1 MKSFLAAL
9 WQSTNKRVL
18 FMVALLAI
26 IWTVFHFWSGQWTG
40 QGYVLTAGNM
50 SNLTRQVSVVALLSV
65 AMTLVIASNN
75 IDLSVG
81 SALGMFGA
89 VTAALITQQSFN
101 PFLAVIIILGVGFA
115 IGALHGTLI
124 HYINI
129 PSFVV
134 TLGGLI
140 AYRGVTQW
148 VARESIA
155 MRIPWIKALAAQA
168 MPHWLT
174 YTLVDVAIVALL
186 FSLVD
191 RRRSQQRAGL
201 QSLPLGVD
209 ILKFIIFAGLIVAIV
224 TILSMHEGV
233 PIEFGILIGAAV
245 LLSFVARNT
254 RFGRYVYAVGGNKQA
269 ALYSGV
275 PIARTIVVTF
285 GLMGF
290 FAAIA
295 GILTMSELAAA
306 SPDMGDLRELEA
318 IAACVIGGASLSGGS
333 GVIGMSVLGALVM
346 ASIKNGMSMVG
357 IAAQMQK
364 VILGSVLVI
373 AVGLDQWS
381 RRIKK

>member
-1 MKSFLAAL
+1 MKNFMAAL

-50 SNLTRQVSVVALLSV
+50 SNLSRQVAVVALLSV

-89 VTAALITQQSFN
+89 ITAALITQQSHN
-101 PFLAVIIILGVGFA
+101 PFLAVIFILGVGFA
-115 IGALHGTLI
+115 IGALHGALI

-148 VARESIA
+148 VARESIP
-155 MRIPWIKALAAQA
+155 MRVPWIKAMAAQA
-168 MPHWLT
+168 MPQWLA
-174 YTLVDVAIVALL
+174 YALGAVAILALL
-186 FSLVD
+186 FSMAD
-191 RRRSQQRAGL
+191 KRRSQQRAGL
-201 QSLPLGVD
+201 QSSPLGID
-209 ILKFIIFAGLIVAIV
+209 ILKIIIFAGMIIAILF
-224 TILSMHEGV
+224 ILSLHEGV
-233 PIEFGILIGAAV
+233 PIEFVILIGAAV

-275 PIARTIVVTF
+275 PIARTIILTF
-285 GLMGF
+285 GLMGLL
-290 FAAIA
+290 AATA

-306 SPDMGDLRELEA
+306 SPDMGELKELEA
-318 IAACVIGGASLSGGS
+318 IAACVIGGASLSGGI

-381 RRIKK
+381 RRTKK

>member
-1 MKSFLAAL
+1 MI
-9 WQSTNKRVL
+9 V
-18 FMVALLAI
+18 LLAV

-40 QGYVLTAGNM
+40 EGFVLTAANM
-50 SNLTRQVSVVALLSV
+50 SNLSRQVAVVALLSV

-101 PFLAVIIILGVGFA
+101 PFLAVVIVLGVGLA

-148 VARESIA
+148 VARESIP
-155 MRIPWIKALAAQA
+155 MRVSWIRALAAHA
-168 MPHWLT
+168 MPHWLA
-174 YTLVDVAIVALL
+174 YALGGVAIVALL
-186 FSLVD
+186 FSLVNK
-191 RRRSQQRAGL
+191 RRSQQRAGL
-201 QSLPLGVD
+201 HSLPLGID
-209 ILKFIIFAGLIVAIV
+209 ILKVLIFSGIIAAILI
-224 TILSMHEGV
+224 ILSLHEGV
-233 PIEFGILIGAAV
+233 PIEFVILIGAAV
-245 LLSFVARNT
+245 VMSFVARNT

-275 PIARTIVVTF
+275 PIARTIILTF
-285 GLMGF
+285 GLMGL
-290 FAAIA
+290 FAATA
-295 GILTMSELAAA
+295 GILSMSELAAA
-306 SPDMGDLRELEA
+306 SPDMGDLKELEA

-381 RRIKK
+381 RRTKK

>member
-26 IWTVFHFWSGQWTG
+26 IWISFHFLSGQ
-40 QGYVLTAGNM
+40 YVLTAANM
-50 SNLTRQVSVVALLSV
+50 SNLTRQVAVVALLSV

-81 SALGMFGA
+81 SALGMYGA
-89 VTAALITQQSFN
+89 VTAALITQHSFN
-101 PFLAVIIILGVGFA
+101 PFLAVIIVLGIGFGL
-115 IGALHGTLI
+115 GALHGALI

-140 AYRGVTQW
+140 AYRGAVQW
-148 VARESIA
+148 FARESIP

-168 MPHWLT
+168 MPQWLA
-174 YTLVDVAIVALL
+174 YTFGAVAIVALF
-186 FSLVD
+186 FSMASK
-191 RRRSQQRAGL
+191 RRNHWRAGL
-201 QSLPLGVD
+201 QSSPLGID
-209 ILKFIIFAGLIVAIV
+209 ILTFHVFAGIIV
-224 TILSMHEGV
+224 TILTILSRHEGV
-233 PIEFGILIGAAV
+233 PIEFGILVGAAV
-245 LLSFVARNT
+245 LMSFVARNT

-275 PIARTIVVTF
+275 PIAKTMITTF

-290 FAAIA
+290 LAAIA

-306 SPDMGDLRELEA
+306 SPDMGDLKELEA

-333 GVIGMSVLGALVM
+333 GVIGMSVLGALIM

-381 RRIKK
+381 RRTKK